1 LDGEDLP
8 RAYTIIEGTSIK
20 SFADMCF
27 GHYDKSSQMLMKHKF
42 FGAFYLQ
49 FKTFLSAKAE
59 QWVLKPGTYNQ
70 GKFAEKFDSAGN
82 RIVRIFTFD
91 ENDIPSVRYD
101 IEQNVKPGDT

>member
-1 LDGEDLP
+1 
-8 RAYTIIEGTSIK
+8 
-20 SFADMCF
+20 MCF